1 LLKRELKIA
10 HRAEACGKN
19 KLQMLG
25 GLEERIGLATVGC
38 LVAAAESATNRVEPL
53 AQPLQQVINRLQ
65 CKRQAEILNGRFDA
79 GVRQEIDQKLA
90 QQGGADGVAR
100 QNFGQ
105 ENRKRFSAAAA
116 LSAIGTKDPLAPAQA
131 AVGNG
136 GIIAVEDAVPV

>member
-1 LLKRELKIA
+1 
-10 HRAEACGKN
+10 
-19 KLQMLG
+19 
-25 GLEERIGLATVGC
+25 LATVGC
-38 LVAAAESATNRVEPL
+38 PMAAAESATNRVEPL

-65 CKRQAEILNGRFDA
+65 SKRQAEILNSRFDA
-79 GVRQEIDQKLA
+79 GARQEIDQKLA
-90 QQGGADGVAR
+90 QQGCADGVPW

-131 AVGNG
+131 AVGSG